1 MPVLWVFAMCAF
13 LLQIGLL
20 STEVSDHLAPDVVA
34 RASDE
39 VDHYRAFL
47 YLADLYMKTQSA
59 PSATTAPRGLT
70 AKDLLSSL
78 GVDHGLSLE
87 AFPSNWRVVLG
98 TNATWATCTPMSEE
112 AMGMVAQL
120 VRTTSTGPKMHAQSI
135 QGKNAWVISEATS
148 EASLCQ

>member
-59 PSATTAPRGLT
+59 PSATSRTALT

-98 TNATWATCTPMSEE
+98 TNATWATCTPKSAE
-112 AMGMVAQL
+112 AMGMVAQW
-120 VRTTSTGPKMHAQSI
+120 VRASSTGPKMHAQSI